1 MEDNKLTM
9 KMVRIIALAAAT
21 TAIGLTGFTSSS
33 FAAESAR
40 ISWSALTTK
49 LEQSGYKIHELDEKH
64 EGWKAEVVDK
74 NNQRLK
80 LYIDRQG
87 NITRQKIDH

>member
-1 MEDNKLTM
+1 MTLKI
-9 KMVRIIALAAAT
+9 VRKIALASAIAAV
-21 TAIGLTGFTSSS
+21 GLTGVSSLS
-33 FAAESAR
+33 FAAENAR
-40 ISWSALTTK
+40 ISWSALTAK
-49 LEQSGYKIHELDEKH
+49 LEQGGYKIHELDEKQD
-64 EGWKAEVVDK
+64 GWKAEVVDK

>member
-1 MEDNKLTM
+1 MILKT
-9 KMVRIIALAAAT
+9 VRMIALAAAT
-21 TAIGLTGFTSSS
+21 ATIALSGFASSA
-33 FAAESAR
+33 FAEQNAR

-64 EGWKAEVVDK
+64 EGWKAEVIDK

>member
-1 MEDNKLTM
+1 MIMNKIRM
-9 KMVRIIALAAAT
+9 IALAAAT
-21 TAIGLTGFTSSS
+21 ATFGLVGFASSS
-33 FAAESAR
+33 FAAEKAR

-49 LEQSGYKIHELDEKH
+49 LEQSGFKIRELDEKH
-64 EGWKAEVVDK
+64 EGWKAEVIDK

-87 NITRQKIDH
+87 NITRQKVDD

>member
-1 MEDNKLTM
+1 MIMNKIRM
-9 KMVRIIALAAAT
+9 IALAAASAT
-21 TAIGLTGFTSSS
+21 FGLVGFASSS
-33 FAAESAR
+33 FAAENAR

-49 LEQSGYKIHELDEKH
+49 LEQSGFKIRELDEKH
-64 EGWKAEVVDK
+64 EGWKAEVIDK

-87 NITRQKIDH
+87 NITRQKVDD

>member
-1 MEDNKLTM
+1 MTLKI
-9 KMVRIIALAAAT
+9 VRKIALASAIAAV
-21 TAIGLTGFTSSS
+21 GLAGVASSS

-49 LEQSGYKIHELDEKH
+49 LEQSGYKIHELDEKY

-80 LYIDRQG
+80 LYIVRQG

>member
-1 MEDNKLTM
+1 MIMNKIRM
-9 KMVRIIALAAAT
+9 IALAAAT
-21 TAIGLTGFTSSS
+21 ATFGLIGFASSS
-33 FAAESAR
+33 FAAENAR

-49 LEQSGYKIHELDEKH
+49 LEQSGFKIRELDEKH
-64 EGWKAEVVDK
+64 EGWKAEVIGK

-87 NITRQKIDH
+87 NITRQKVDD

>member
-1 MEDNKLTM
+1 MTMNKIRM
-9 KMVRIIALAAAT
+9 IALAAAT
-21 TAIGLTGFTSSS
+21 ATIGLAGFSSSS
-33 FAAESAR
+33 FAAEKAR

-49 LEQSGYKIHELDEKH
+49 LEQSGFKIRELDEKH
-64 EGWKAEVVDK
+64 EGWKAEVTDK

-87 NITRQKIDH
+87 NITRQKVDD

>member
-1 MEDNKLTM
+1 MIMNKIRM
-9 KMVRIIALAAAT
+9 IALAAAT
-21 TAIGLTGFTSSS
+21 ATFGLVGFASSS
-33 FAAESAR
+33 FAAENAR

-49 LEQSGYKIHELDEKH
+49 LEQSGFKIRELDEKH
-64 EGWKAEVVDK
+64 DGWKAEVIDK

-87 NITRQKIDH
+87 NITRQKVDD

>member
-1 MEDNKLTM
+1 MTLKI
-9 KMVRIIALAAAT
+9 VRKIALASAIAAV
-21 TAIGLTGFTSSS
+21 GLAGVASSS

-49 LEQSGYKIHELDEKH
+49 LEQSGYKIHELDEKY

>member
-1 MEDNKLTM
+1 MALKI
-9 KMVRIIALAAAT
+9 VRKIALASAMAS
-21 TAIGLTGFTSSS
+21 IGLAGVASSS

-40 ISWSALTTK
+40 ISWSALTSK
-49 LEQSGYKIHELDEKH
+49 LEQSGYKIRELDEKR

>member
-1 MEDNKLTM
+1 MTLKT
-9 KMVRIIALAAAT
+9 VRIIALAAS
-21 TAIGLTGFTSSS
+21 TAAVGLTGLTMSS
-33 FAAESAR
+33 FANDAR

-49 LEQSGYKIHELDEKH
+49 LEQNGYKIREIDEKH
-64 EGWKAEVVDK
+64 EGWKAEVTDK

-87 NITRQKIDH
+87 NITRQKVDH